1 MIDVFIGTKAQYI
14 KTAPLLRLFAERGI
28 PYRLIDSGQH
38 AKTAAD
44 LRGFLGVKEPDAVLQ
59 DEGNI
64 KTVSQAFRWFARN
77 LLVTIFRPGVLRRR
91 LFSPGAGPCIIHGD
105 TPSTLLGLIMAKR
118 AGKQVVHLEAG
129 LRSFNLLKPF
139 PEELIRIICMKLSDL
154 LFAPSDWAEANLRK
168 MGVKGRICN
177 IGQNTNVEALY
188 YAMERGSGG
197 ATPTAPYCVLTFH
210 RVETIMNRQRILFIL
225 KMMQHLAQ
233 STEIVFVQHDAT
245 IKKLADFGL
254 LDSFVAIRRVTTK
267 PLQSHA
273 DFVHLLD
280 RAEFVITD
288 GGSIQE
294 ECAYLGKPCL
304 VMRSETERQEGLDGV
319 VRLSNFDWNEVL
331 QFVGTYKNLGAG
343 GRIPNRNSSELVL
356 SVLAERFR
364 ECAPAK
370 PNDTQTLE
378 RKLNMVQ
385 EVDPRLGRLEGS
397 NRSVPP
403 RLPST

>member
-1 MIDVFIGTKAQYI
+1 
-14 KTAPLLRLFAERGI
+14 
-28 PYRLIDSGQH
+28 
-38 AKTAAD
+38 
-44 LRGFLGVKEPDAVLQ
+44 
-59 DEGNI
+59 
-64 KTVSQAFRWFARN
+64 
-77 LLVTIFRPGVLRRR
+77 
-91 LFSPGAGPCIIHGD
+91 
-105 TPSTLLGLIMAKR
+105 
-118 AGKQVVHLEAG
+118 
-129 LRSFNLLKPF
+129 
-139 PEELIRIICMKLSDL
+139 
-154 LFAPSDWAEANLRK
+154 

>member
-14 KTAPLLRLFAERGI
+14 KTAPLLRLFAAKGI

-38 AKTAAD
+38 AKTAAE
-44 LRGFLGVKEPDAVLQ
+44 LRGFLGIKEPDAVLQ
-59 DEGNI
+59 DDGNI
-64 KTVSQAFRWFARN
+64 KTVAQAFRWFARN
-77 LLVTIFRPGVLRRR
+77 LLVTLFRPGVLRQR

-129 LRSFNLLKPF
+129 LRSFNLLRPF
-139 PEELIRIICMKLSDL
+139 PEELIRIICMKLSDV

-177 IGQNTNVEALY
+177 IGQNTNVEAMY
-188 YAMERGSGG
+188 YALERGSRG
-197 ATPTAPYCVLTFH
+197 AAPAAPYCVLTFH
-210 RVETIMNRQRILFIL
+210 RVETIMNRQRVLFIL
-225 KMMQHLAQ
+225 KMMKHLAR
-233 STEIVFVQHDAT
+233 SIEIVFVQHDAT
-245 IKKLADFGL
+245 IKKLGDFDL
-254 LDSFVAIRRVTTK
+254 LDSFVAIERVTTK

-273 DFVHLLD
+273 DFVHLVD

-319 VRLSNFDWNEVL
+319 VRLSNFDWSEVL
-331 QFVGTYKNLGAG
+331 QFVETYKGLSAG

-356 SVLAERFR
+356 AVLAEIYRD
-364 ECAPAK
+364 CAPSK
-370 PNDTQTLE
+370 PE
-378 RKLNMVQ
+378 
-385 EVDPRLGRLEGS
+385 RLEEP
-397 NRSVPP
+397 NRSVPVQP
-403 RLPST
+403 ASV